1 MIRVKICG
9 LTVLED
15 ALWAAQCGADLL
27 GFVFYPPSPRRA
39 AVERVREIIPAVRRA
54 FPAMGTV
61 GVFVDEP
68 VDRVQHVV
76 QTCGLDYAQMHGHE
90 PPAVVAALD
99 AQGIQVIKVLRI
111 DDRAALP
118 MVERYQA
125 AAYLVDAS
133 LPGRP
138 GGTGRTLDWSRVAG
152 AGLPEP
158 LLLAGGLTPNNVATA
173 IRVVQPWG
181 VDVAGG
187 VERAPGRKDPDR
199 VARFIAAAKGSTG
212 EPI

>member
-1 MIRVKICG
+1 MTRVKICG

-39 AVERVREIIPAVRRA
+39 MGERVREIVSAVRRA
-54 FPAMGTV
+54 FPVVGTV

-68 VDRVQHVV
+68 VDRVLHVV
-76 QTCGLDYAQMHGHE
+76 QACGLDYVQLHGHE
-90 PPAVVAALD
+90 PPAVVAALA
-99 AQGIQVIKVLRI
+99 AQGIEVIKVLRI
-111 DDRAALP
+111 KEGASP
-118 MVERYQA
+118 PPVERYQA

-138 GGTGRTLDWSRVAG
+138 GGTGRTLDWPRVAG

-158 LLLAGGLTPNNVATA
+158 LLLAGGLTPDNVATA
-173 IRVVQPWG
+173 IRIVQPWG

-187 VERAPGRKDPDR
+187 VERAPGRKDPER
-199 VARFIAAAKGSTG
+199 VRRFIAAAKG
-212 EPI
+212 